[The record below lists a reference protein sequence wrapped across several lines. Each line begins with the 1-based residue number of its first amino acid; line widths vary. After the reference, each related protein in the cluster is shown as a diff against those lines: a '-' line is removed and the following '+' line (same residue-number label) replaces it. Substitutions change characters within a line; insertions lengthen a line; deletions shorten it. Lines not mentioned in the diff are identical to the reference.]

1 MADGALGADTDNESR
16 ENKVTQV
23 LIGQDFFILLPFLFV
38 CFLSA
43 DIITPSNLL
52 LMMSVLMDGA
62 NELISNYSVGVIFTN
77 NSCHISNNS
86 NVAR

>member
-1 MADGALGADTDNESR
+1 MELWALTQIMRAERTKSPKCSLSR
-16 ENKVTQV
+16 
-23 LIGQDFFILLPFLFV
+23 IFSFCFLF
-38 CFLSA
+38 FLSA